1 MEQISLFDI
10 LHEKYQVTKP
20 IKLIELFAGYG
31 SQNLALKYLGANY
44 EHHRICE
51 WATKSIQAYNDI
63 HIQDYTDYSQCCTYE
78 EVINYLFNK
87 GISMNYS
94 EPMTYEQI
102 KRKGEQWCRTTYNN
116 IIATRNLVNIQEA
129 KAYDLD
135 ITDTENFTYLLT
147 YSFPCQ
153 DLSLAGKGKGMTKGS
168 GTRSGLLWEVERLL
182 DECVELNK
190 RGKGHLPN
198 ILIMENVPQVVG
210 TNSIKDFQDW
220 VTKLESL
227 GYSNFVEILN
237 AKDYGIPQNRERC
250 FMVSILG
257 TYTYKMPKKRPLQ
270 YRLKDLLENE
280 VDEKYYLSQQMIEG
294 MMNTNFESYKL
305 ENKLLDP
312 NGAAN
317 CIIARFE
324 GTPQCIKVGNYSP
337 SGHNASSIVS
347 GDGIAPT
354 VMENHG
360 TVTAVV
366 EKPNLKQQMC
376 EELIKNGQVQPY
388 DVIRHSYT
396 NSRMNGQMKDIQQNN
411 LSPTLDTRCDC
422 LGVVVKDTPQLVGGI
437 GEKKSNGG
445 TQYYQQDR
453 IYDSNAIAMCHPA
466 NLPSGSY
473 MYQINDLRIRKLTP
487 RECWRLMGV
496 KDEDFNNVSK
506 NQSNSSLYHLAG
518 DSIVTTCLM
527 GLMGELLGIDYQT
540 KITELVEDLK
550 QE

>member
-280 VDEKYYLSQQMIEG
+280 VDKKYYLSQQMIEG

-305 ENKLLDP
+305 ENKLQDP
-312 NGAAN
+312 DGIAN

-324 GTPQCIKVGNYSP
+324 GTPQCIQVPEATKKGY
-337 SGHNASSIVS
+337 AEAYE
-347 GDGIAPT
+347 GDGVYINRPHQKRGCVQKGMIQTLKTSVDDVVGTITASA
-354 VMENHG
+354 MQSFNHDNCHL
-360 TVTAVV
+360 VV
-366 EKPNLKQQMC
+366 EENRFFKQTFETLETQDC
-376 EELIKNGQVQPY
+376 EEG
-388 DVIRHSYT
+388 
-396 NSRMNGQMKDIQQNN
+396 DIINAYNQTVDK
-411 LSPTLDTRCDC
+411 SGTCPTLTTRHEGFKTAILPITKD
-422 LGVVVKDTPQLVGGI
+422 LG
-437 GEKKSNGG
+437 
-445 TQYYQQDR
+445 
-453 IYDSNAIAMCHPA
+453 
-466 NLPSGSY
+466 
-473 MYQINDLRIRKLTP
+473 IRKLTP
-487 RECWRLMGV
+487 KECWRLMGV
-496 KDEDFNNVSK
+496 KDDDFENVSK

-518 DSIVTTCLM
+518 DSIVTTVLM
-527 GLMGELLGIDYQT
+527 GLIGELLGIDYQS
-540 KITELVEDLK
+540 KITELTNSLK
-550 QE
+550 GK